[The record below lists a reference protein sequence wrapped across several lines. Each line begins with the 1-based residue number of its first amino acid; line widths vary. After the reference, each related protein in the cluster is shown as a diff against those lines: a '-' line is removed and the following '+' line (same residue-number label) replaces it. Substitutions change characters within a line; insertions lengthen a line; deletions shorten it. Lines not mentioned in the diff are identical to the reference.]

1 MFFVLAQ
8 FELLLFFNYFC
19 FHHVYIQYKL
29 VLILYNL
36 DSLQLEESYY

>member
-8 FELLLFFNYFC
+8 FELQLVFNYFC
-19 FHHVYIQYKL
+19 FHHVYIQCKL

-36 DSLQLEESYY
+36 DSLQFEEFYY